1 MEGSWSRKKLNSS
14 SNLVSHQSN
23 NDKIY
28 SYAKDSYEAKYQFLI
43 HKRENKNLKHFND
56 SKLLLNTWMIRVIFT
71 ELLKNTV
78 QIKKTQNIDCFWWY
92 DCWYAW

>member
-23 NDKIY
+23 NDEIY

-56 SKLLLNTWMIRVIFT
+56 SKAFT
-71 ELLKNTV
+71 EYLNDKSDIYRTIEEHSSN
-78 QIKKTQNIDCFWWY
+78 KKTQNIDCFWWY